1 MNRSD
6 LTHVMAVAGDIPRA
20 AAERALNAALAAATR
35 ELASG
40 RRVTLAGFGSLRPVA
55 RRARTGRDPRTGA
68 RIHIAPRNSVHFS
81 LSPELSAALNQ
92 PVAQVHASPGPSL

>member
-1 MNRSD
+1 MNRTD
-6 LTHVMAVAGDIPRA
+6 LAHVMAAAADIPRVS
-20 AAERALNAALAAATR
+20 AEHALGAALSAVAR

-68 RIHIAPRNSVHFS
+68 RIHIAPRNSVHFT
-81 LSPELSAALNQ
+81 LSPELKSALN
-92 PVAQVHASPGPSL
+92 PPGTGAAGA